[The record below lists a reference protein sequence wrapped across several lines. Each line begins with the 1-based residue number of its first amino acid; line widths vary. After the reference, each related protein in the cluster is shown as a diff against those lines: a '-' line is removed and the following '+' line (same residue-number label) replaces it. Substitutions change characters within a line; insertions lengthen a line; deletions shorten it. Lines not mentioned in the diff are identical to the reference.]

1 VPSAGDDLGSG
12 ARRRVVAG
20 VLAASMA
27 VAILPVISV
36 GVLAPILIDE
46 LAITRVDIGLLV
58 SAASGV
64 SAVASPAAGSVVD
77 RVGDR
82 TALLA
87 VFGAG
92 AISLTLMAAAADYAA
107 MALAL
112 VVAGVCH
119 AGSNPATNRVIS
131 GRVPLGRRGIIT
143 GVKQSGETVAIV
155 MAAALLP
162 GVAIW
167 LGWRTALALLAAGA
181 LLALLTAAWSIHG
194 SHRPVRRSPSLGSE
208 RLRPAIYWLSAYSF
222 AMGAASG
229 AVTAYLPLYAHDS
242 GGFSVA
248 AAGGVM
254 VLAGVVG
261 TVGRIAATRW
271 TETRLGAPLALVVL
285 AALGVVSGVLLIV
298 APAVGASTYW
308 LAAAIW
314 GASGLTF
321 GSVGMLAVMAEADGW
336 SIGRASGL
344 AVFGFGVGLT
354 ITPPIFGWLVDLG
367 HGYGAGFGLV
377 TAFYVLAVGIMVLGR
392 SSFRDPGPSAIQDS
406 AAVHTGPPA

>member
-1 VPSAGDDLGSG
+1 MGGRPVGGAGDDLGTG
-12 ARRRVVAG
+12 ARRRVITG

-36 GVLAPILIDE
+36 GILAPILIDD

-64 SAVASPAAGSVVD
+64 SALASPAAGTVVD
-77 RVGDR
+77 RIGDR
-82 TALLA
+82 TALLG
-87 VFGAG
+87 VFGVG
-92 AISLTLMAAAADYAA
+92 TISLSLMATAADHAA

-112 VVAGVCH
+112 VVAGLCH

-131 GRVPLGRRGIIT
+131 GRVPLGRRGVIT

-155 MAAALLP
+155 VAAALLP
-162 GVAIW
+162 GIALW
-167 LGWRTALALLAAGA
+167 LGWRTALALLAATA
-181 LLALLTAAWSIHG
+181 VAALLTAALSIHG
-194 SHRPVRRSPSLGSE
+194 SRRPPQPSPSRRTGS
-208 RLRPAIYWLSAYSF
+208 LRPSIYWISAYSF

-229 AVTAYLPLYAHDS
+229 SVTAYLPLYAHDS
-242 GGFSVA
+242 GGLSVA

-261 TVGRIAATRW
+261 TVGRIATTHW
-271 TETRLGAPLALVVL
+271 TETRLGAPVALLALAL
-285 AALGVVSGVLLIV
+285 LGVASGLLLIA

-308 LAAAIW
+308 LAAVMW

-321 GSVGMLAVMAEADGW
+321 GSVGMLAVMAESDGS

-344 AVFGFGVGLT
+344 AVFGFGIGLT
-354 ITPPIFGWLVDLG
+354 MTPPVFGWLVDLG
-367 HGYGAGFGLV
+367 PGYGAGFGLV
-377 TAFYVLAVGIMVLGR
+377 TAFYLLAAGLMALGR
-392 SSFRDPGPSAIQDS
+392 PSFRDAGGRSALEP
-406 AAVHTGPPA
+406 T